1 MHKSILLELI
11 GALEKEDL
19 NELHKF
25 VCSPFFNRSSNSEK
39 IVNLFEYIRTYY
51 PDLENLFLGKEAT
64 YLHLFPEQKF
74 IKSKL
79 DKLMSSLL
87 NLVKEFIAYKY
98 SGLQNEKKKQLLAL
112 GLFYKEKK
120 LDKRF
125 KSVVNQFY
133 KQSETAASDIKFYQ
147 YQFLNHQLISEY
159 SSWSNKR
166 KGDNSNLRQTLK
178 SLDTYY
184 IVYKLQF
191 VNALMIQNQFSAD
204 SNINNLPLLPDILNL
219 IQEET
224 YNNVPLIQLYYHIY
238 FMLQEPKI
246 ETHYQNFKRSL
257 NQHIKSFSPRVQKQF
272 QFYAVNYCVLQYNKG
287 NTIYLEEIFNLYK
300 CYLASGSL
308 YYNEKLR
315 PSTFKN
321 IVHFGL
327 KLRKFEWV
335 KNFLDTHQFRIT
347 KTKSPRDVFQFNMAV
362 YYFYLKKYEKSIN
375 LLSDTYEDFYYNLA
389 SRRLEIKIYYETD
402 SPILE
407 SRMDAFKAF
416 LFRRSKQVLSSEQT
430 NLNNNFIDLLRQIN
444 HPKTLHN
451 RTRIN
456 KILDKIRKTTQV
468 TEKSWL
474 IEKVSALY

>member
-1 MHKSILLELI
+1 MHNSILLEII

-25 VCSPFFNRSSNSEK
+25 ISSPFFNRFSNSEE
-39 IVNLFEYIRTYY
+39 IIILFEYIQTCY
-51 PDLENLFLGKEAT
+51 PDLENPVLGKEAT
-64 YLHLFPEQKF
+64 YLHLYPGQLFV
-74 IKSKL
+74 KSKL
-79 DKLMSSLL
+79 DKRMSSLL
-87 NLVKEFIAYKY
+87 KLVKEYLIYKY
-98 SGLQNEKKKQLLAL
+98 SGIQNEKEKRLLAL
-112 GLFYKEKK
+112 GTFYKEKR
-120 LDKRF
+120 LAKRF
-125 KSVVNQFY
+125 KGVLEQFS
-133 KQSETAASDIKFYQ
+133 KHSKTAASDIKFHH

-159 SSWSNKR
+159 NSWNNKR
-166 KGDNSNLRQTLK
+166 KGDDLNLHQTLK

-184 IVYKLQF
+184 IVNKLQF

-204 SNINNLPLLPDILNL
+204 SNLKSLPLLPDILNL
-219 IQEET
+219 IKEET

-238 FMLQEPKI
+238 FMLQEPKV
-246 ETHYQNFKRSL
+246 ETHYQNFKRNL
-257 NQHIKSFSPRVQKQF
+257 NQYTNSLSPKILTQF
-272 QFYAVNYCVLQYNKG
+272 QVYALNYCVIQYNNG
-287 NTIYLEEIFNLYK
+287 NTFYLEEIFNLYNS
-300 CYLASGSL
+300 YLTSGSL
-308 YYNEKLR
+308 YYNGKLR

-327 KLRKFEWV
+327 KLKKFEWV

-347 KTKSPRDVFQFNMAV
+347 KTKSPKDVFQFNLAV

-389 SRRLEIKIYYETD
+389 ARRLEIKIYYETS

-416 LFRRSKQVLSSEQT
+416 LFRLSKQLLSIEQK

-451 RTRIN
+451 SVRIN
-456 KILDKIRKTTQV
+456 KILGKIQETAQL

-474 IEKVSALY
+474 IEKINALH